1 MRVNK
6 PSENI
11 VIRYCLAKD
20 GHGGITCGSETAGG
34 IKNLY
39 LHDCVFDG
47 TRTGFRFKTR
57 RNRGGTV
64 EDIFYENIRIIDAR
78 EAFTWDLLGTPMYM
92 GILAQRNPPLDIT
105 PLTPTVRNIRIR
117 NFVVES
123 ADRLMSING
132 IPEIPCSGVVVENGW
147 VRTNRIFKSMC
158 DVDGLTFRNVEIQAT
173 DNSITIDESK
183 NLLFEDVTLHTPE
196 HSLNIGLVGNATNIR
211 LVNDGKETILK
222 QGVNVLP

>member
-1 MRVNK
+1 
-6 PSENI
+6 
-11 VIRYCLAKD
+11 
-20 GHGGITCGSETAGG
+20 
-34 IKNLY
+34 
-39 LHDCVFDG
+39 
-47 TRTGFRFKTR
+47 
-57 RNRGGTV
+57 
-64 EDIFYENIRIIDAR
+64 
-78 EAFTWDLLGTPMYM
+78 
-92 GILAQRNPPLDIT
+92 
-105 PLTPTVRNIRIR
+105 
-117 NFVVES
+117 
-123 ADRLMSING
+123 MSING

-211 LVNDGKETILK
+211 LVNDGKETTLK

>member
-1 MRVNK
+1 
-6 PSENI
+6 
-11 VIRYCLAKD
+11 
-20 GHGGITCGSETAGG
+20 
-34 IKNLY
+34 
-39 LHDCVFDG
+39 
-47 TRTGFRFKTR
+47 
-57 RNRGGTV
+57 
-64 EDIFYENIRIIDAR
+64 
-78 EAFTWDLLGTPMYM
+78 MYM

-211 LVNDGKETILK
+211 LVNDGKETTLK